1 MGVSG
6 RFAVSEWDADPGDV
20 VVDEFGDFGEEV
32 LLPLLGGVRVGYLT
46 CGVLVAICYEK
57 ELEVFVL
64 PKVSILV
71 CKSRAMLG
79 S

>member
-1 MGVSG
+1 LGVSG

-46 CGVLVAICYEK
+46 CGVLVAIYYEK
-57 ELEVFVL
+57 EL
-64 PKVSILV
+64 
-71 CKSRAMLG
+71 
-79 S
+79 